1 MDFQWNGPY
10 EIVRVLGK
18 GFYSLKY
25 SGNSMGIIECYILL

>member
-18 GFYSLKY
+18 DSIVL
-25 SGNSMGIIECYILL
+25 NIQVILWE